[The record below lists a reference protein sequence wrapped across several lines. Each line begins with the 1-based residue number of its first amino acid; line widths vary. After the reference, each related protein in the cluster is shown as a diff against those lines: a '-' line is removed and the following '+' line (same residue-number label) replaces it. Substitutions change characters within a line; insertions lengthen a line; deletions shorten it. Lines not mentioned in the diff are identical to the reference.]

1 MEVMI
6 TNSVKIVRK
15 WKIYHLRLIEMS
27 SKCTKDPNKNI
38 PLSTESRRA
47 RAQGV
52 PIEMIIPLGKGQVD
66 THSNN
71 LKQSIKNLINSI

>member
-1 MEVMI
+1 
-6 TNSVKIVRK
+6 
-15 WKIYHLRLIEMS
+15 MS

-52 PIEMIIPLGKGQVD
+52 AIEMIIPLGKEQVD
-66 THSNN
+66 TYSNN
-71 LKQSIKNLINSI
+71 LKHQESYKFNLAISKFQV